1 MSIYHALLESSSL
14 TSYPLPLLTP
24 ISLTGETKLPW
35 SSTCALNP
43 ESTPQS
49 PPFRSPEMLEPPR
62 NPSTSRPCHS
72 DFGSDSVWTISD
84 LDNSDEKVY
93 YQEKIDESNKELK
106 ELESVH
112 VKHKKRQEMLRNR
125 ELSDKGRK
133 SCSNHLYESMKQSK
147 LGKWKR
153 LNPARSK
160 AWRSLEVAGSS
171 DGWNK
176 TKITCCGFGS
186 GVITGFGLEPLDGLR
201 AQMKNVF
208 LVACKQ
214 PDKRL
219 LSSNQL
225 IRQRALHM
233 VGTEKFEE
241 LVVTLDGALFEK
253 YGTMSGDSIELSNI
267 VDMLS
272 NIREKIPNA
281 VRQYRA
287 AENKVSHLEM
297 GLAKAKERYWL

>member
-1 MSIYHALLESSSL
+1 
-14 TSYPLPLLTP
+14 
-24 ISLTGETKLPW
+24 
-35 SSTCALNP
+35 
-43 ESTPQS
+43 
-49 PPFRSPEMLEPPR
+49 
-62 NPSTSRPCHS
+62 
-72 DFGSDSVWTISD
+72 
-84 LDNSDEKVY
+84 
-93 YQEKIDESNKELK
+93 
-106 ELESVH
+106 
-112 VKHKKRQEMLRNR
+112 
-125 ELSDKGRK
+125 
-133 SCSNHLYESMKQSK
+133 
-147 LGKWKR
+147 
-153 LNPARSK
+153 
-160 AWRSLEVAGSS
+160 
-171 DGWNK
+171 
-176 TKITCCGFGS
+176 
-186 GVITGFGLEPLDGLR
+186 
-201 AQMKNVF
+201 MKNVF

>member
-1 MSIYHALLESSSL
+1 MEEVLLLRYDCNLCSL
-14 TSYPLPLLTP
+14 D
-24 ISLTGETKLPW
+24 GETE
-35 SSTCALNP
+35 SMHLN
-43 ESTPQS
+43 
-49 PPFRSPEMLEPPR
+49 FCR
-62 NPSTSRPCHS
+62 
-72 DFGSDSVWTISD
+72 
-84 LDNSDEKVY
+84 
-93 YQEKIDESNKELK
+93 
-106 ELESVH
+106 
-112 VKHKKRQEMLRNR
+112 
-125 ELSDKGRK
+125 
-133 SCSNHLYESMKQSK
+133 NHLK
-147 LGKWKR
+147 
-153 LNPARSK
+153 
-160 AWRSLEVAGSS
+160 
-171 DGWNK
+171 NK
-176 TKITCCGFGS
+176 KH
-186 GVITGFGLEPLDGLR
+186 
-201 AQMKNVF
+201 VF
-208 LVACKQ
+208 HKSRQ

>member
-1 MSIYHALLESSSL
+1 
-14 TSYPLPLLTP
+14 
-24 ISLTGETKLPW
+24 
-35 SSTCALNP
+35 
-43 ESTPQS
+43 
-49 PPFRSPEMLEPPR
+49 
-62 NPSTSRPCHS
+62 
-72 DFGSDSVWTISD
+72 
-84 LDNSDEKVY
+84 
-93 YQEKIDESNKELK
+93 
-106 ELESVH
+106 
-112 VKHKKRQEMLRNR
+112 MLRNR

-133 SCSNHLYESMKQSK
+133 SCSNHLYESMKQRSSES
-147 LGKWKR
+147 GKEQKKHRKKKTMSMSEKR
-153 LNPARSK
+153 HHDEKDPR
-160 AWRSLEVAGSS
+160 RSLEVAGSS

-176 TKITCCGFGS
+176 TNITCCGFGS
-186 GVITGFGLEPLDGLR
+186 GVITGFGLEPPEILWRELQHNFCR
-201 AQMKNVF
+201 NHLKNKKHVF
-208 LVACKQ
+208 HKSRQ